1 MFSVTK
7 TRVSSFFMDDIQS
20 FFESR
25 EIYSTEN
32 VQFTGI
38 SGFSHNYDFVLQR
51 NKYRPERLCQAV
63 NNPNRSTMGNILF
76 AWNDTKPIRKDDSQ
90 LIVILN
96 DQKGISKGVVE
107 GFLNYDAKVIK
118 WSEREKEENL
128 LLLSAS

>member
-1 MFSVTK
+1 MCWLV
-7 TRVSSFFMDDIQS
+7 
-20 FFESR
+20 
-25 EIYSTEN
+25 IY
-32 VQFTGI
+32 
-38 SGFSHNYDFVLQR
+38 FVLQR